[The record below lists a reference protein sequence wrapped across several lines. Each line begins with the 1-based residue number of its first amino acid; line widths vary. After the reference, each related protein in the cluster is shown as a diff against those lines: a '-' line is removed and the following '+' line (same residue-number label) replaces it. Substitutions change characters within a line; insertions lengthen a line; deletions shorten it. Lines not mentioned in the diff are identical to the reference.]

1 MLLQTFK
8 RGNNLK
14 PYFVFGLYI
23 VNFVLVDAVAVVIE
37 LGVALNLLCL
47 LLHLGKVLNVIK
59 ILLIDFWQVHCPMI
73 KIICVVV
80 YDRAPPLPLQC
91 FHGNCFAD
99 SIDIIN
105 KDGKVYGLKCFL
117 VAEGKEINIIIYFLL
132 LFIKIIIGIGKL

>member
-59 ILLIDFWQVHCPMI
+59 ILLIDF
-73 KIICVVV
+73 
-80 YDRAPPLPLQC
+80 
-91 FHGNCFAD
+91 
-99 SIDIIN
+99 
-105 KDGKVYGLKCFL
+105 
-117 VAEGKEINIIIYFLL
+117 
-132 LFIKIIIGIGKL
+132 